1 MHLAP
6 FWHGPGVT
14 FVDFWKYERRFSFV
28 LVRTFLMFFV
38 SIETRV
44 AQILSPMIFA
54 KRATKNMKIFI
65 PFTESLER
73 PFIWFLSVWKASIC
87 ISWPRFICWSHWPCE
102 RLFDFMG
109 TGKYT
114 RLKKVKEARKLVLLL
129 WKTRENSFLP
139 LWKKSKGTLFVLQ
152 LNKYW

>member
-1 MHLAP
+1 MGGSHIRRLLEIRKTI
-6 FWHGPGVT
+6 FIRVSTYFLDVLCLNWDQSST
-14 FVDFWKYERRFSFV
+14 NFVANDICKARYKKYE
-28 LVRTFLMFFV
+28 
-38 SIETRV
+38 
-44 AQILSPMIFA
+44 
-54 KRATKNMKIFI
+54 NFI

-139 LWKKSKGTLFVLQ
+139 LWKKSKGILFVLQ